1 MRRVEIFAPL
11 LVLVGGLAAAAPAT
25 AERAAVLELQAP
37 GLLPGAQRDLD
48 SAVRE
53 SVAAL
58 GFEVQSIEQTRAAIE
73 DAQRAGLECSFASDD
88 CALKVGLVADVQ
100 AVVTTSVESI
110 DDKMVLRGLFLPT
123 EGAKSQRRRAA
134 AVVVLPSA
142 DGGASVRAFMER
154 LVKDRGK
161 ATPLPVRVV
170 VEPVNAAVALDGKPV
185 GAGVLW
191 LVPGEHVLAAS
202 APGHLS
208 GTLPFT
214 VGRDVASEPVTLR
227 LDAEPAKTLTWVG
240 WTAAGVGTLLTVG
253 GAAGATITE
262 LMLQDGVVANSN
274 RNDVVTL
281 GVVGLATA
289 GVGMAVVGVGVAVAL
304 LDG

>member
-1 MRRVEIFAPL
+1 MGRLLPL
-11 LVLVGGLAAAAPAT
+11 LVLVVGVATATPAA

-48 SAVRE
+48 GAVRE
-53 SVAAL
+53 SVTAL
-58 GFEVQSIEQTRAAIE
+58 GYEVQSLEQTRAAIE
-73 DAQRAGLECSFASDD
+73 DAQRAGLECSFARDD

-100 AVVTTSVESI
+100 AVVTTSVETI
-110 DDKMVLRGLFLPT
+110 DDKMVLRGLFLTT
-123 EGAKSQRRRAA
+123 EGARSERRRAA

-154 LVKDRGK
+154 LIKDRGK
-161 ATPLPVRVV
+161 PTPLPVRVV
-170 VEPVNAAVALDGKPV
+170 VEPVDAVVTLDGRPV

-191 LVPGEHVLAAS
+191 LSPGEHQLAAS
-202 APGHLS
+202 APGHLP
-208 GTLPFT
+208 GILPFT
-214 VGRDVASEPVTLR
+214 VGRDVVDEPVTLR
-227 LDAEPAKTLTWVG
+227 LEAEPAKTLTWVG

-262 LMLQDGVVANSN
+262 LMLQDGVVAQSN

-289 GVGMAVVGVGVAVAL
+289 GVGVAVVGVGVALAL